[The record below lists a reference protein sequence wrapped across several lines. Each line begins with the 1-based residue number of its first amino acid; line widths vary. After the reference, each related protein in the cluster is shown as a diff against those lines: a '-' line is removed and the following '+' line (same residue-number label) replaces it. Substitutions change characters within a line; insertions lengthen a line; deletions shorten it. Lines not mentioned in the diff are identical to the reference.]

1 MKPLVSVIVPVYMV
15 EKYLNRCVTSLVH
28 QTYKNLEIILVDDG
42 SLDSCP
48 KICDKWVGKDKRIQV
63 IHKENGGLSDARNAG
78 IAKAKGEYIS
88 LVDSDDFVAEDFIET
103 LLTTAIETQS
113 DIVQCRYEYVAGDVM
128 TKDKEEQEDT
138 KIFTGREM
146 IAGFAWKD
154 GAYNV
159 VAWNKLYKRELFQQ
173 ITYPKGRIH
182 EDEAT
187 SYRLFYQADK
197 VAFVYRYLY
206 GYFTGGSSIT
216 RDSFS
221 KKRLDWEWA
230 VYERIRFLEEH
241 KEGKLAAIHYKLYM
255 DGCIDL
261 YFKTLEL
268 LQDRKAAGEIKNH
281 MKTIYRKVIRQ
292 KSIPLRTKVGYTLF
306 LNMPNVFKK
315 MVPVTVE
322 R

>member
-1 MKPLVSVIVPVYMV
+1 MKPLVSVVVPIYMV
-15 EKYLNRCVTSLVH
+15 EKYLNRCVESLVN

-48 KICDKWVGKDKRIQV
+48 KICDEWEDKDQRIQV

-78 IAKAKGEYIS
+78 IARAKGVYIA
-88 LVDSDDFVAEDFIET
+88 LVDSDDFVALDFIET
-103 LLTTAIETQS
+103 LLNTAIETQS
-113 DIVQCRYEYVAGDVM
+113 DIVQCRYEYVAGDRM
-128 TKDKEEQEDT
+128 TKDKEKVENTE
-138 KIFTGREM
+138 IFTGREM

-159 VAWNKLYKRELFQQ
+159 VAWNKLYKRELFED
-173 ITYPKGRIH
+173 ISYPKGRIH

-206 GYFTGGSSIT
+206 GYYTGGSSIT

-230 VYERIRFLEEH
+230 VYERIKFLEQH
-241 KEGKLAAIHYKLYM
+241 KESKLAAIHYKLYM

-261 YFKTLEL
+261 YFKTLEQL
-268 LQDRKAAGEIKNH
+268 KDIEAAKH
-281 MKTIYRKVIRQ
+281 MKEHMKKIYGKVIRE
-292 KSIPLRTKVGYTLF
+292 KSIPARTKMGYTLF
-306 LNMPNVFKK
+306 LSMPKVFKK
-315 MVPVTVE
+315 IVSAGQ
-322 R
+322 

>member
-1 MKPLVSVIVPVYMV
+1 MKPLVSVIVPIYMV
-15 EKYLNRCVTSLVH
+15 EKYLDRCVTSLVN

-48 KICDKWVGKDKRIQV
+48 KICDQWAGKDDRIQV

-78 IAKAKGEYIS
+78 IEKAKGEYIA
-88 LVDSDDFVAEDFIET
+88 LVDSDDFVSKDFIET
-103 LLTTAIETQS
+103 LLTTALETGS
-113 DIVQCRYEYVAGDVM
+113 DIVQCRYEYVSGDCM
-128 TKDKEEQEDT
+128 TKDKEEVENT
-138 KIFTGREM
+138 EIFTGREM

-159 VAWNKLYKRELFQQ
+159 VAWNKLYKRELFCQ
-173 ITYPKGRIH
+173 ISYPKGRIH

-241 KEGKLAAIHYKLYM
+241 KENKLVAIHYKLYM

-268 LQDRKAAGEIKNH
+268 LQDKKAAAKLKDH
-281 MKTIYRKVIRQ
+281 MKKIYKKVIKE
-292 KSIPLRTKVGYTLF
+292 KSIPLRTKLGYTLF
-306 LNMPNVFKK
+306 MNMPKVLKK
-315 MVPVTVE
+315 IMPSQN
-322 R
+322 

>member
-15 EKYLNRCVTSLVH
+15 EKYLNRCVESLVH

-48 KICDKWVGKDKRIQV
+48 KICDKWAGKDKRIQV